1 MYIFTIKDVLSDEIL
16 FQDRDENYIVYKFE
30 LLDYPLI
37 IAAKK
42 NDKGF
47 NVYSLKDESLL
58 ELDEDI
64 EDIEDIDDEGLE
76 FIGSSNKNSDMFKLN
91 MDDMEREFEFRVEK
105 QQVSQLR
112 NRISERLRNEASKQ
126 NNLSKSKSLE
136 SASQSKLSEFNVSE
150 SSSRTR
156 LSESGSRTRLSESGS
171 RSGLS
176 ESGSRSRL
184 SERSSRSEARPN
196 SYVSNSVKRSVSP
209 TKRFS
214 PSRLNANLNSDEI
227 IVNFQN
233 KINRQVDQFVSS
245 ISESDWE
252 MFKDDINGIL
262 LEIEAEDLNLMRQY
276 KQKLEEILKFD
287 EVNLESPVTNTTSI
301 RVSTRPITTPK
312 SIPRSIPNTARLSK
326 NPSLS
331 SLKTQSL
338 HAVSIDDED
347 Y

>member
-262 LEIEAEDLNLMRQY
+262 LEIEAENLNLMRQY

>member
-156 LSESGSRTRLSESGS
+156 LSESGSR
-171 RSGLS
+171 SGLS

-262 LEIEAEDLNLMRQY
+262 LEIEAENLNLMRQY